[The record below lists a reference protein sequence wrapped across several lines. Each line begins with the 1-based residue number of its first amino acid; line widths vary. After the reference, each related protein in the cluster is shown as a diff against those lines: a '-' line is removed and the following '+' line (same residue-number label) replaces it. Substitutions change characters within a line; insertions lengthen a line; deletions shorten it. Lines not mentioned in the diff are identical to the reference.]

1 VFARLQDAAATGVIG
16 SVVSQTSDK
25 QDMNVQDVIRAD
37 HAKVN
42 TLFTQMGLLT
52 ILKIQE
58 YFGQIYKDLMVHS
71 KLKSKSSIQQYGLSM
86 VKMTPR
92 NCMTSKLN

>member
-1 VFARLQDAAATGVIG
+1 MEKVGVRELTGQEADQVCLHVQDAAAAATGVIG

-42 TLFTQMGLLT
+42 TRS
-52 ILKIQE
+52 
-58 YFGQIYKDLMVHS
+58 QISY
-71 KLKSKSSIQQYGLSM
+71 
-86 VKMTPR
+86 
-92 NCMTSKLN
+92 